1 VSAGALYVYAVTGAF
16 SGSLPA
22 GLHGAPL
29 RTIGSGPLQV
39 VVSEHEVAPAA
50 DRDLLW
56 AHEQVVEELME
67 RATILPMRFGST
79 VEGPEALVAMLEQRR
94 EEFVASL
101 ERVRGAIEL
110 SVRALLPSEAE
121 PTAAEP
127 RLPSRAGPGTAYLFE
142 RARRQRRGEAVADL
156 IHRPLAL
163 LARRALVMAGH
174 GEPSEFKAAYLVDEG
189 TVETFGQRVGRL
201 NATLGDIS
209 VSCTGPWPPYS
220 FVAED
225 PG

>member
-1 VSAGALYVYAVTGAF
+1 MSAAVLYVYAVTGDS
-16 SGSLPA
+16 SGSLPT

-29 RTIGSGPLQV
+29 RTIGSGPLRA

-79 VEGPEALVAMLEQRR
+79 VEGPAAVVAMLEQRR
-94 EEFVASL
+94 EEFNATL

-110 SVRALLPSEAE
+110 SVRAQLPAE
-121 PTAAEP
+121 GEP
-127 RLPSRAGPGTAYLFE
+127 ADTDWPLPSRAGPGTAYLFE
-142 RARRQRRGEAVADL
+142 RARRRRRGEAATDL
-156 IHRPLAL
+156 VHRPLAL
-163 LARRALVMAGH
+163 LARRSRLMAGH
-174 GEPSEFKAAYLVDEG
+174 GDPSEFKAAYLVDEG
-189 TVETFGQRVGRL
+189 KVEAFSQRVGRL
-201 NATLGDIS
+201 NTTLGDVR

-220 FVAED
+220 FVAEE
-225 PG
+225 PE